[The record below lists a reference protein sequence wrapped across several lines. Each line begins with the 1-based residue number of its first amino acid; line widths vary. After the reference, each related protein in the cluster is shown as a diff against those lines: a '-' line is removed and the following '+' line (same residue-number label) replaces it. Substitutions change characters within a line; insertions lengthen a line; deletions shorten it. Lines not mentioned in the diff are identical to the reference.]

1 MTYNSLPDHILYP
14 SEDRNELME
23 LANQLRL
30 DYCPGNDNEDEIFER
45 IVIASWMRKR
55 YEKVRTKLYTVKHSL
70 EAESPKLA
78 VTMDSIK
85 RFQAEVDQQKKQ
97 ISGLRRCLR
106 RMREG
111 EAGVVEEM
119 RNEYAPAA

>member
-1 MTYNSLPDHILYP
+1 MNHNSLPDHILYP
-14 SEDRNELME
+14 MEERNELLE

-30 DYCPGNDNEDEIFER
+30 EYRPGNENEDEIFER
-45 IVIASWMRKR
+45 IVIASWMRRR
-55 YEKVRTKLYTVKHSL
+55 YEKVRTKLYAVKNSI
-70 EAESPKLA
+70 EAESPKMP
-78 VTMDSIK
+78 VTIDSIK

-97 ISGLRRCLR
+97 ISGLRRNLR

-111 EAGVVEEM
+111 EAGIVEEM

>member
-1 MTYNSLPDHILYP
+1 MNPNSLPDHILYP
-14 SEDRNELME
+14 MEERNELLE

-30 DYCPGNDNEDEIFER
+30 EYRPGNENEDVIFER
-45 IVIASWMRKR
+45 IVIASWMRRR
-55 YEKVRTKLYTVKHSL
+55 YEKVRTKLYAVKNSI
-70 EAESPKLA
+70 EAESPKMP
-78 VTMDSIK
+78 VTIDSIK

-97 ISGLRRCLR
+97 ISGLRRSLR

-111 EAGVVEEM
+111 EAGIVEEM

>member
-1 MTYNSLPDHILYP
+1 MNHNSLPDHILYP
-14 SEDRNELME
+14 MEERNELLE

-30 DYCPGNDNEDEIFER
+30 EYRPGNENEDEIFER
-45 IVIASWMRKR
+45 IVIASWMRRR
-55 YEKVRTKLYTVKHSL
+55 YEKVRTKLYAVKNSI
-70 EAESPKLA
+70 EAESPKMS
-78 VTMDSIK
+78 VTIDSIK

-97 ISGLRRCLR
+97 ISGLRRSLR

-111 EAGVVEEM
+111 EAGIIEEM